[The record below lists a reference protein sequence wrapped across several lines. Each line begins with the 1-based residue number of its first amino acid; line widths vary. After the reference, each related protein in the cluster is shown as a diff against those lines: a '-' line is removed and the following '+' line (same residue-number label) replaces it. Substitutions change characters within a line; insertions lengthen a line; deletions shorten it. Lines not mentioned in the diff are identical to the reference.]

1 MIAAIGLVMGSP
13 PSPVPCHE
21 PVANSIAMLAVAVAM
36 SDFPFDLVGFDL
48 DGTLVDSAPD
58 LAAAVNHVLEGEGRP
73 PLTVEQVHAMMGGG
87 ARLLLDRALKM
98 TGNSER
104 VDALMPKLLDYYAEH
119 IAVLTRPFPH
129 VVETLDALA
138 ARDVTLAVMT
148 NKLEHLA
155 VRLLTELGLLERF
168 ACVIGGD
175 TLGVTKPDPAP
186 IREMIARCNGRR
198 AAFVGDTIYDVE
210 AARNAGIPCVL
221 FAPKGAG
228 QALGAAATIASYESL
243 VAVLSEIAK

>member
-13 PSPVPCHE
+13 PLVAPCHE
-21 PVANSIAMLAVAVAM
+21 PVANSIAMLALAAAM

-48 DGTLVDSAPD
+48 DGTLVESAGD
-58 LAAAVNHVLEGEGRP
+58 LAAAVNHVLRREGRAL
-73 PLTVEQVHAMMGGG
+73 LTVEQVHAMMGGG
-87 ARLLLDRALKM
+87 ARLLLDRALTA
-98 TGNSER
+98 TGGSER
-104 VDALMPKLLDYYAEH
+104 IDALLPVLLDYYANH

-129 VVETLDALA
+129 VVEALDALA
-138 ARDVTLAVMT
+138 ARGVTLAVMT

-155 VRLLTELGLLERF
+155 VKLLKELDLLDRF

-186 IREMIARCNGRR
+186 IREMIRRCGKDR
-198 AAFVGDTIYDVE
+198 AAFVGDTIYDVQ

-221 FAPKGAG
+221 FAPDGGG
-228 QALGAAATIASYESL
+228 QALDADATIASYESL
-243 VAVLSEIAK
+243 IAALSEITT